1 MSRPNYGDCRPGRVC
16 CVAIESLIMDGPD
29 TDKKQGSPPHL
40 AGKKSQLIY
49 TPEHLSQL
57 DYQRDL
63 GDPGEFPYTR
73 GVYPDMYQG
82 KLWTMRQFSG
92 YGCAEETN
100 RRCKFLLEQGQTGLS
115 IAFDLPTLMG
125 VDSDDPLSE
134 GEVGICGV
142 AVDSLQ
148 DMEIVF
154 EGIRLDQVTTSMTV
168 NAPAAVLLAMYVAIA
183 DKQGVDRAK
192 IRGTVQNDILKEF
205 IAQKEWIYPP
215 QPSMRLVVDSIEF
228 CTKHLP
234 AYNSISISGYHIR
247 EAGSTALQELAFTL
261 RDGIEYVEA
270 CLRTGMAVDAFAP
283 RFSFF
288 FDSHN
293 DFFEEIAKFRA
304 ARRLWAH
311 VMRDRFGA
319 KKEQSWMC
327 RFHTHT
333 SGYSLTAKQPANNVV
348 RTTMQALAAV
358 LGGTNSLH
366 TNSRDEALAL
376 PTEEAAQIAL
386 RTQQILTHESGVP
399 DTADP
404 LGGSYFVE
412 TLTNQLEKGAWEYFD
427 KIDAMGGM
435 IEAIDKGFPQKEI
448 QESSYRFQK
457 AVESKEE
464 IIIGVNECV
473 SDDAQPIKTQHISPE
488 LREHQVKRLQKLRAG
503 RDSQAV
509 NQTLSELK
517 EAAQSDQNLMP
528 LLIDCVKEYAT
539 LGEIC
544 DTLKEIFGTYQEP
557 SF

>member
-1 MSRPNYGDCRPGRVC
+1 
-16 CVAIESLIMDGPD
+16 MDGAD
-29 TDKKQGSPPHL
+29 TDKATKKPSREQGEPPNPTGKQAHP
-40 AGKKSQLIY
+40 IY

-73 GVYPDMYQG
+73 GVYPDMYRG

-92 YGCAEETN
+92 YGSAEETN
-100 RRCKFLLEQGQTGLS
+100 HRCKFLLEQGQTGLS

-125 VDSDDPLSE
+125 IDSDDPLSE
-134 GEVGICGV
+134 GEVGKCGV
-142 AVDSLQ
+142 AVDSLE
-148 DMEIVF
+148 DMEILF

-168 NAPAAVLLAMYVAIA
+168 NAPAAILLAMYVAVA
-183 DKQGVDRAK
+183 DKQGVNRAK
-192 IRGTVQNDILKEF
+192 IRGTAQNDILKEF

-215 QPSMRLVVDSIEF
+215 QPSMRLVVDSVEF
-228 CTKHLP
+228 CTRHLP

-270 CLRTGMAVDAFAP
+270 CLRAGLAVDDFAP
-283 RFSFF
+283 RLSFF

-293 DFFEEIAKFRA
+293 NFFEEIAKFRA

-333 SGYSLTAKQPANNVV
+333 SGYSLTAQQPANNVV
-348 RTTMQALAAV
+348 RTTFQALAAV

-366 TNSRDEALAL
+366 TSSRDEALAL
-376 PTEEAAQIAL
+376 PTEEAARIAL
-386 RTQQILTHESGVP
+386 RTQQILAHESGIP

-412 TLTNQLEKGAWEYFD
+412 TLTSQLEEGAWGYFD
-427 KIDAMGGM
+427 QIDAMGGM
-435 IEAIDKGFPQKEI
+435 IEAIEKGFPQKEI
-448 QESSYRFQK
+448 QEASYRHQK

-464 IIIGVNECV
+464 IVVGVNECV
-473 SDDAQPIKTQHISPE
+473 SDATLPIKTLHISPA
-488 LREHQVKRLQKLRAG
+488 LREHQVQRLQTLREQ
-503 RDSQAV
+503 RNHQAV
-509 NQTLSELK
+509 KQTLSQLK
-517 EAAQSDQNLMP
+517 GAAQSDQNLMP
-528 LLIDCVKEYAT
+528 LLIHCVKEYAT

-544 DTLKEIFGTYQEP
+544 DTLKEIFGAYQEP

>member
-1 MSRPNYGDCRPGRVC
+1 MKHP
-16 CVAIESLIMDGPD
+16 
-29 TDKKQGSPPHL
+29 
-40 AGKKSQLIY
+40 
-49 TPEHLSQL
+49 SQL

-73 GVYPDMYQG
+73 GIHPNMYQG
-82 KLWTMRQFSG
+82 RLWTMRQFSG
-92 YGCAEETN
+92 YGSAEETN
-100 RRCKFLLEQGQTGLS
+100 RRCQFLLEQGQTGLS

-125 VDSDDPLSE
+125 MDSDNPLSD
-134 GEVGICGV
+134 GEVGKCGV
-142 AVDSLQ
+142 AVDSLE
-148 DMEIVF
+148 DLEIVF

-168 NAPAAVLLAMYVAIA
+168 NAPAAVLLAMYVAVA
-183 DKQGVDRAK
+183 DKQGVDRSK

-215 QPSMRLVVDSIEF
+215 QPSMRLIVDSIDF
-228 CTKHLP
+228 CTQNLP

-261 RDGIEYVEA
+261 RDGIEYVEW
-270 CLRTGMAVDAFAP
+270 CLRAGMAIDDFAP
-283 RFSFF
+283 RLSFF

-333 SGYSLTAKQPANNVV
+333 SGYSLTAQQPANNVV

-366 TNSRDEALAL
+366 TTSRDEALAL
-376 PTEEAAQIAL
+376 PTEEAVRIAL
-386 RTQQILTHESGVP
+386 RTQQILAHESGVP

-404 LGGSYFVE
+404 LGGSYLVE
-412 TLTNQLEKGAWEYFD
+412 TLTNQMEEGARKYFD

-435 IEAIDKGFPQKEI
+435 IEAIEKGFPQKEI
-448 QESSYRFQK
+448 QEASYGYQK

-464 IIIGVNECV
+464 IVIGVNECV
-473 SDDAQPIKTQHISPE
+473 SDEAPLRIETLHISPE
-488 LREHQVKRLQKLRAG
+488 LRVHQVQRLQKLRAG
-503 RDSQAV
+503 RDQQAV
-509 NQTLSELK
+509 NRTLSELK
-517 EAAQSDQNLMP
+517 EAARSDRNLMP

-544 DTLKEIFGTYQEP
+544 DTLQEIFGTYQEP

>member
-1 MSRPNYGDCRPGRVC
+1 
-16 CVAIESLIMDGPD
+16 MDGAE
-29 TDKKQGSPPHL
+29 TDKATMKASREQGSPPNL
-40 AGKKSQLIY
+40 AGKQAQPTY

-73 GVYPDMYQG
+73 GAYPNMYQG

-92 YGCAEETN
+92 YGSAEETN
-100 RRCKFLLEQGQTGLS
+100 HRCKFLLEQGQTGLS

-125 VDSDDPLSE
+125 IDSDDPLSE
-134 GEVGICGV
+134 GEVGKCGV
-142 AVDSLQ
+142 AVDSLE
-148 DMEIVF
+148 DMEIMF

-168 NAPAAVLLAMYVAIA
+168 NAPAAVLLAMYVAVA

-192 IRGTVQNDILKEF
+192 IRGTAQNDILKEF

-270 CLRTGMAVDAFAP
+270 CLEAGMDVDDFAP
-283 RFSFF
+283 RLSFF

-293 DFFEEIAKFRA
+293 NFFEEIAKFRA

-333 SGYSLTAKQPANNVV
+333 SGYSLTAQQPANNVV
-348 RTTMQALAAV
+348 RTTLQALAAV

-366 TNSRDEALAL
+366 TSSRDEALAL

-386 RTQQILTHESGVP
+386 RTQQILAHESGVP

-412 TLTNQLEKGAWEYFD
+412 TLTSQLEEGAWEYFD

-435 IEAIDKGFPQKEI
+435 IKAIEKSFPQKEI
-448 QESSYRFQK
+448 QEASFRHQK
-457 AVESKEE
+457 AVERKEE
-464 IIIGVNECV
+464 IVVGVNEYL
-473 SDDAQPIKTQHISPE
+473 SDDTPLRIKTLHISPA
-488 LREHQVKRLQKLRAG
+488 LREHQVQRLQTLREQ
-503 RDSQAV
+503 RNHQAV
-509 NQTLSELK
+509 KQTLSELK
-517 EAAQSDQNLMP
+517 GAAQSDQNLMP
-528 LLIDCVKEYAT
+528 FLIHCVKEYAT

-544 DTLKEIFGTYQEP
+544 DTLKEIFGAYQEP
-557 SF
+557 DF

>member
-1 MSRPNYGDCRPGRVC
+1 
-16 CVAIESLIMDGPD
+16 MDGTD
-29 TDKKQGSPPHL
+29 TDKDQ
-40 AGKKSQLIY
+40 AVY

-73 GVYPDMYQG
+73 GVYPNMYRG

-92 YGCAEETN
+92 YGSAEETN
-100 RRCKFLLEQGQTGLS
+100 HRCKFLLEQGQTGLS

-125 VDSDDPLSE
+125 IDSDDPLSE
-134 GEVGICGV
+134 GEVGKCGV
-142 AVDSLQ
+142 AIDSLE
-148 DMEIVF
+148 DMEILF

-168 NAPAAVLLAMYVAIA
+168 NAPAAILLAMYVAVA
-183 DKQGVDRAK
+183 DKQGADRAK
-192 IRGTVQNDILKEF
+192 IRGTAQNDILKEF

-270 CLRTGMAVDAFAP
+270 CLEAGMDVDDFAP
-283 RFSFF
+283 RLSFF

-293 DFFEEIAKFRA
+293 NFFEEIAKFRA

-333 SGYSLTAKQPANNVV
+333 SGYSLTAQQPANNVV
-348 RTTMQALAAV
+348 RTTLQALAAV

-366 TNSRDEALAL
+366 TSSRDEALAL

-386 RTQQILTHESGVP
+386 RTQQILAHESGVP

-412 TLTNQLEKGAWEYFD
+412 TLTSQLEEGAWEYFD

-435 IEAIDKGFPQKEI
+435 IKAIEKSFPQKEI
-448 QESSYRFQK
+448 QEASFRHQK
-457 AVESKEE
+457 AVERKEE
-464 IIIGVNECV
+464 IVVGVNEYL
-473 SDDAQPIKTQHISPE
+473 SDDTPLRIKTLHISPA
-488 LREHQVKRLQKLRAG
+488 LREHQVQRLQTLREQ
-503 RDSQAV
+503 RNHQAV
-509 NQTLSELK
+509 KQTLSELK
-517 EAAQSDQNLMP
+517 GAAQSDQNLMP
-528 LLIDCVKEYAT
+528 FLIHCVKEYAT

-544 DTLKEIFGTYQEP
+544 DTLKEIFGAYQEP
-557 SF
+557 DF

>member
-1 MSRPNYGDCRPGRVC
+1 
-16 CVAIESLIMDGPD
+16 MDGAD
-29 TDKKQGSPPHL
+29 TDKANKKTVRDHRSPSNL
-40 AGKKSQLIY
+40 AGKKAQRVY
-49 TPEHLSQL
+49 TPEHLSKL

-73 GVYPDMYQG
+73 GVYPNMYRG

-92 YGCAEETN
+92 YGSAEETN
-100 RRCKFLLEQGQTGLS
+100 HRCKFLLEQGQTGLS

-125 VDSDDPLSE
+125 IDSDDPLSE
-134 GEVGICGV
+134 GEVGKCGV
-142 AVDSLQ
+142 AIDSLE
-148 DMEIVF
+148 DMEILF

-168 NAPAAVLLAMYVAIA
+168 NAPAAILLAMYVAVA

-192 IRGTVQNDILKEF
+192 IRGTAQNDILKEF

-228 CTKHLP
+228 CTRHLP

-270 CLRTGMAVDAFAP
+270 CLTAGMAVDDFAP
-283 RFSFF
+283 RLSFF

-293 DFFEEIAKFRA
+293 NFFEVIAKFRA

-333 SGYSLTAKQPANNVV
+333 SGYSLTAQQPANNVV
-348 RTTMQALAAV
+348 RTTFQALAAV

-366 TNSRDEALAL
+366 TSSRDEALAL
-376 PTEEAAQIAL
+376 PTEEAARIAL
-386 RTQQILTHESGVP
+386 RTQQILAHESGVP

-412 TLTNQLEKGAWEYFD
+412 TLTSQLEEGAWGYFD

-435 IEAIDKGFPQKEI
+435 IQAIEKGFPQKEV
-448 QESSYRFQK
+448 QEASYRHQK

-464 IIIGVNECV
+464 IVVGVNECV
-473 SDDAQPIKTQHISPE
+473 GDDTPLQIKTLHIGPA
-488 LREHQVKRLQKLRAG
+488 LREHQVQRLQTLRQQ
-503 RDSQAV
+503 RNHQAV
-509 NQTLSELK
+509 KQTLSELK
-517 EAAQSDQNLMP
+517 GAAQSDSEPDAFSNP
-528 LLIDCVKEYAT
+528 LRQGIRNPGRDLRYFEGDFWC
-539 LGEIC
+539 LS
-544 DTLKEIFGTYQEP
+544 GT
-557 SF
+557 

>member
-1 MSRPNYGDCRPGRVC
+1 
-16 CVAIESLIMDGPD
+16 MDGAD
-29 TDKKQGSPPHL
+29 TDKQQGSPSNL
-40 AGKKSQLIY
+40 TGKKAQPLY
-49 TPEHLSQL
+49 TPEHLSRL

-92 YGCAEETN
+92 YGSAEETN

-134 GEVGICGV
+134 GEVGKCGV

-148 DMEIVF
+148 DMEIMF

-168 NAPAAVLLAMYVAIA
+168 NAPAAVLLAMYVAMA

-215 QPSMRLVVDSIEF
+215 QPSMRLVVDSVEF
-228 CTKHLP
+228 CTKYLP
-234 AYNSISISGYHIR
+234 AYNTISISGYHIR

-270 CLRTGMAVDAFAP
+270 CLAAGMAVDDFAP
-283 RFSFF
+283 RLSFF

-293 DFFEEIAKFRA
+293 NFFEEIAKFRA

-333 SGYSLTAKQPANNVV
+333 SGYSLTAQQPANNVV
-348 RTTMQALAAV
+348 RTTFHALAAV

-366 TNSRDEALAL
+366 TSSRDEALAL
-376 PTEEAAQIAL
+376 PTEEAARIAL
-386 RTQQILTHESGVP
+386 RTQQILAHESGVP

-404 LGGSYFVE
+404 LGGSYVVE
-412 TLTNQLEKGAWEYFD
+412 TLTSQLEEGAWGYFD

-448 QESSYRFQK
+448 QEASYRYQK
-457 AVESKEE
+457 AVEKKEE
-464 IIIGVNECV
+464 TIIGVNECV
-473 SDDAQPIKTQHISPE
+473 SDDAPLQIKTQHISPE
-488 LREHQVKRLQKLRAG
+488 LREHQVKRLQQLRAG

-509 NQTLSELK
+509 NRTLSELK

-528 LLIDCVKEYAT
+528 LLIDCVKEYTT

-544 DTLKEIFGTYQEP
+544 DTLKEIFGAYQEP

>member
-1 MSRPNYGDCRPGRVC
+1 
-16 CVAIESLIMDGPD
+16 MDTERTAEKPS
-29 TDKKQGSPPHL
+29 KEQGSPSIL
-40 AGKKSQLIY
+40 DSKKVQPLY
-49 TPEHLSQL
+49 TPEDLSQS

-73 GVYPDMYQG
+73 GVYSNMYQG

-92 YGCAEETN
+92 YGSAEETN

-125 VDSDDPLSE
+125 IDSDHPLSE
-134 GEVGICGV
+134 GEVGKCGV
-142 AVDSLQ
+142 AVDSLE

-154 EGIRLDQVTTSMTV
+154 ESIPLDQVTTSMTI
-168 NAPAAVLLAMYVAIA
+168 NAPAAVLLAMYVALA

-215 QPSMRLVVDSIEF
+215 QPSMRLVADSIAF

-247 EAGSTALQELAFTL
+247 EAGSTAVQELAFTL
-261 RDGIEYVEA
+261 RDGIEYVEW
-270 CLRTGMAVDAFAP
+270 CLQAGMAIDDFAP
-283 RFSFF
+283 RLSFF

-304 ARRLWAH
+304 ARRLWAL

-333 SGYSLTAKQPANNVV
+333 SGYSLTAQQPANNVV
-348 RTTMQALAAV
+348 RTTIQALAAV

-366 TNSRDEALAL
+366 ANSRDEALAL
-376 PTEEAAQIAL
+376 PTEEAARIAL
-386 RTQQILTHESGVP
+386 RTQQILAHESGVP

-412 TLTNQLEKGAWEYFD
+412 SLTNQMEEEAWKYFD
-427 KIDAMGGM
+427 RIDAMGGM
-435 IEAIDKGFPQKEI
+435 IEAIEKGFPQREI
-448 QESSYRFQK
+448 QEASYRYQK

-464 IIIGVNECV
+464 IVIGVNEYV
-473 SDDAQPIKTQHISPE
+473 SDDAPLRIKTLHISPE
-488 LREHQVKRLQKLRAG
+488 FRVHQVERLQKLRAG

-528 LLIDCVKEYAT
+528 FLIDCVKEYAT

-544 DTLKEIFGTYQEP
+544 DTLKEIFGIYQEP
-557 SF
+557 NF

>member
-1 MSRPNYGDCRPGRVC
+1 MKHP
-16 CVAIESLIMDGPD
+16 
-29 TDKKQGSPPHL
+29 SP
-40 AGKKSQLIY
+40 
-49 TPEHLSQL
+49 L

-82 KLWTMRQFSG
+82 RLWTMRQFSG
-92 YGCAEETN
+92 YGSAEETN
-100 RRCKFLLEQGQTGLS
+100 RRCQFLLEQGQTGLS

-125 VDSDDPLSE
+125 MDSDHPLSE
-134 GEVGICGV
+134 GEVGKCGV
-142 AVDSLQ
+142 AVDSLA
-148 DMEIVF
+148 DLEIVF
-154 EGIRLDQVTTSMTV
+154 EGIRLDEVTTSMTV

-183 DKQGVDRAK
+183 DKQGVNRSK

-215 QPSMRLVVDSIEF
+215 QPSMRLIVDSIDF
-228 CTKHLP
+228 CTQHLP

-261 RDGIEYVEA
+261 RDGIEYVEW
-270 CLRTGMAVDAFAP
+270 CLRAGMDVDDFAP
-283 RFSFF
+283 RLSFF
-288 FDSHN
+288 FDSSN

-319 KKEQSWMC
+319 KNEQSWMC

-333 SGYSLTAKQPANNVV
+333 SGYSLTAQQPANNVV
-348 RTTMQALAAV
+348 RTTIQALAAV

-376 PTEEAAQIAL
+376 PTQEAARIAL
-386 RTQQILTHESGVP
+386 RTQQIIAHESGVP

-412 TLTNQLEKGAWEYFD
+412 TLTDQMEEGARKYIDE
-427 KIDAMGGM
+427 IDAMGGM
-435 IEAIDKGFPQKEI
+435 IEAIEKGFPQKEI
-448 QESSYRFQK
+448 QEASYRYQK
-457 AVESKEE
+457 AVESKEK
-464 IIIGVNECV
+464 IVVGVNECV
-473 SDDAQPIKTQHISPE
+473 DDESPLQIKTLHISPE
-488 LREHQVKRLQKLRAG
+488 LRVHQVERLQKLRAG
-503 RDSQAV
+503 RDLQVV
-509 NQTLSELK
+509 NRTLSELK

-528 LLIDCVKEYAT
+528 FLIDCVKAYAT

-557 SF
+557 NF

>member
-1 MSRPNYGDCRPGRVC
+1 
-16 CVAIESLIMDGPD
+16 MDG
-29 TDKKQGSPPHL
+29 TDANKANKKTVRDHRSPSNL
-40 AGKKSQLIY
+40 TGKKAQRVY
-49 TPEHLSQL
+49 TPEHLSKL

-73 GVYPDMYQG
+73 GVYPNMYRG

-92 YGCAEETN
+92 YGSAEETN
-100 RRCKFLLEQGQTGLS
+100 HRCKFLLEQGQTGLS

-125 VDSDDPLSE
+125 IDSDDPLSE
-134 GEVGICGV
+134 GEVGKCGV
-142 AVDSLQ
+142 AIDSLE
-148 DMEIVF
+148 DMEILF

-168 NAPAAVLLAMYVAIA
+168 NAPAAILLAMYVAVA

-192 IRGTVQNDILKEF
+192 IRGTAQNDILKEF

-228 CTKHLP
+228 CTRHLP

-270 CLRTGMAVDAFAP
+270 CLAAGMAVDDFAP
-283 RFSFF
+283 RLSFF

-293 DFFEEIAKFRA
+293 NFFEEIAKFRA

-333 SGYSLTAKQPANNVV
+333 SGYSLTAQQPANNVV
-348 RTTMQALAAV
+348 RTTFQALAAV

-366 TNSRDEALAL
+366 TSSRDEALAL
-376 PTEEAAQIAL
+376 PTEEAARIAL
-386 RTQQILTHESGVP
+386 RTQQILAHESGVP

-412 TLTNQLEKGAWEYFD
+412 TLTSQLEEGAWGYFD

-435 IEAIDKGFPQKEI
+435 IQAIEKGFPQKEI
-448 QESSYRFQK
+448 QDASYRHQK

-464 IIIGVNECV
+464 IVVGVNECV
-473 SDDAQPIKTQHISPE
+473 GDDTPLRIKTLHIGPA
-488 LREHQVKRLQKLRAG
+488 LREHQVQRLQTLRQQ
-503 RDSQAV
+503 RNHQAV
-509 NQTLSELK
+509 KQTLSELK
-517 EAAQSDQNLMP
+517 GAAQSDQNLMP
-528 LLIDCVKEYAT
+528 FLIRCVKEYAT

-544 DTLKEIFGTYQEP
+544 DTLKEIFGAYQEP
-557 SF
+557 DF

>member
-1 MSRPNYGDCRPGRVC
+1 
-16 CVAIESLIMDGPD
+16 MDGAD
-29 TDKKQGSPPHL
+29 TDKANKKAVREHRSPSNLTGEKAQP
-40 AGKKSQLIY
+40 IY

-57 DYQRDL
+57 DYLRDL

-73 GVYPDMYQG
+73 GVYPNMYRG

-92 YGCAEETN
+92 YGSAKETN
-100 RRCKFLLEQGQTGLS
+100 HRCKFLLEQGQTGLS

-125 VDSDDPLSE
+125 IDSDDPLSE
-134 GEVGICGV
+134 GEVGKCGV
-142 AVDSLQ
+142 TIDSLK
-148 DMEIVF
+148 DMEILF
-154 EGIRLDQVTTSMTV
+154 EGIRLDQITTSMTV
-168 NAPAAVLLAMYVAIA
+168 NAPAAILLAMYVAVA

-192 IRGTVQNDILKEF
+192 IRGTAQNDILKEF

-270 CLRTGMAVDAFAP
+270 CLGAGMAVDDFAP
-283 RFSFF
+283 RLSFF

-293 DFFEEIAKFRA
+293 NFFEEIAKFRA

-333 SGYSLTAKQPANNVV
+333 SGYSLTAQQPANNVV
-348 RTTMQALAAV
+348 RTTFQALAAV

-366 TNSRDEALAL
+366 TSSRDEALAL
-376 PTEEAAQIAL
+376 PTEEAARIAL
-386 RTQQILTHESGVP
+386 RTQQILAHESGVP

-412 TLTNQLEKGAWEYFD
+412 TLTGQLEEGAWGYFD
-427 KIDAMGGM
+427 RIDAMGGM
-435 IEAIDKGFPQKEI
+435 IKAIEKGFPQKEI
-448 QESSYRFQK
+448 QEASYRHQK

-464 IIIGVNECV
+464 IVVGVNECV
-473 SDDAQPIKTQHISPE
+473 GDDTPLRIKTLHISPA
-488 LREHQVKRLQKLRAG
+488 LREHQVQRLQTLRQQ
-503 RDSQAV
+503 RNHQAV
-509 NQTLSELK
+509 KQTLSELK
-517 EAAQSDQNLMP
+517 GAAQSDQNLMP
-528 LLIDCVKEYAT
+528 FLIRCVKEYAT

-544 DTLKEIFGTYQEP
+544 DTLKEIFGAYQEP
-557 SF
+557 DF

>member
-1 MSRPNYGDCRPGRVC
+1 
-16 CVAIESLIMDGPD
+16 
-29 TDKKQGSPPHL
+29 
-40 AGKKSQLIY
+40 
-49 TPEHLSQL
+49 
-57 DYQRDL
+57 
-63 GDPGEFPYTR
+63 
-73 GVYPDMYQG
+73 MYRG

-92 YGCAEETN
+92 YGSAEETN
-100 RRCKFLLEQGQTGLS
+100 HRCKFLLEQGQTGLS

-125 VDSDDPLSE
+125 IDSDDPLSE
-134 GEVGICGV
+134 GEVGKCGV
-142 AVDSLQ
+142 AIDSLE
-148 DMEIVF
+148 DMEILF

-168 NAPAAVLLAMYVAIA
+168 NAPAAILLAMYVAVA

-192 IRGTVQNDILKEF
+192 IRGTAQNDILKEF

-228 CTKHLP
+228 CTRHLP

-270 CLRTGMAVDAFAP
+270 CLAAGMAVDDFAP
-283 RFSFF
+283 RLSFF

-293 DFFEEIAKFRA
+293 NFFEEIAKFRA

-333 SGYSLTAKQPANNVV
+333 SGYSLTAQQPANNVV
-348 RTTMQALAAV
+348 RTTFQALAAV

-366 TNSRDEALAL
+366 TSSRDEALAL
-376 PTEEAAQIAL
+376 PTEEAARIAL
-386 RTQQILTHESGVP
+386 RTQQILAHESGVP

-412 TLTNQLEKGAWEYFD
+412 TLTSQLEEGAWGYFD

-435 IEAIDKGFPQKEI
+435 IQAIEKGFPQKEI
-448 QESSYRFQK
+448 QEASYRHQK

-464 IIIGVNECV
+464 IVVGVNECV
-473 SDDAQPIKTQHISPE
+473 GDDTPLRIKTLHIGPA
-488 LREHQVKRLQKLRAG
+488 LREHQVQRLQTLRQQ
-503 RDSQAV
+503 RNHQAV
-509 NQTLSELK
+509 KQTLSELK
-517 EAAQSDQNLMP
+517 GAAQSDQNLMP
-528 LLIDCVKEYAT
+528 FLIRCVKEYAT

-544 DTLKEIFGTYQEP
+544 DTLKEIFGAYQEP
-557 SF
+557 EF

>member
-1 MSRPNYGDCRPGRVC
+1 MEEP
-16 CVAIESLIMDGPD
+16 
-29 TDKKQGSPPHL
+29 
-40 AGKKSQLIY
+40 
-49 TPEHLSQL
+49 SQL

-82 KLWTMRQFSG
+82 RLWTMRQFSG
-92 YGCAEETN
+92 YGSAEETN
-100 RRCKFLLEQGQTGLS
+100 RRCQFLLEQGQTGLS

-125 VDSDDPLSE
+125 MDSDHPLSE
-134 GEVGICGV
+134 GEVGKCGV
-142 AVDSLQ
+142 AVDSLE
-148 DMEIVF
+148 DLEIVF
-154 EGIRLDQVTTSMTV
+154 EGIRLDEVTTSMTV

-183 DKQGVDRAK
+183 DKQGVNRSK

-215 QPSMRLVVDSIEF
+215 QPSMRLIVDSVDF

-261 RDGIEYVEA
+261 RDGIEYVQW
-270 CLRTGMAVDAFAP
+270 CLRSGMAIDDFAP
-283 RFSFF
+283 RLSFF
-288 FDSHN
+288 FDSSN

-333 SGYSLTAKQPANNVV
+333 SGYSLTAQQPANNVV
-348 RTTMQALAAV
+348 RTTIQALAAV

-376 PTEEAAQIAL
+376 PTEEAARIAL
-386 RTQQILTHESGVP
+386 RTQQIIAHESGVP

-412 TLTNQLEKGAWEYFD
+412 TLTHQMEEGARKYID

-435 IEAIDKGFPQKEI
+435 IEAIEKGFPQKEI
-448 QESSYRFQK
+448 QEASYRYQK
-457 AVESKEE
+457 AVESKEK
-464 IIIGVNECV
+464 IVVGVNECV
-473 SDDAQPIKTQHISPE
+473 DDESPLRIKTLHISPE
-488 LREHQVKRLQKLRAG
+488 LRVHQMKRLQKLRAE
-503 RDSQAV
+503 RDLQAV
-509 NQTLSELK
+509 NRTLSELK
-517 EAAQSDQNLMP
+517 ETAQSDQNLMP
-528 LLIDCVKEYAT
+528 FLIDCVKEYAT

-557 SF
+557 NF

>member
-1 MSRPNYGDCRPGRVC
+1 
-16 CVAIESLIMDGPD
+16 MDG
-29 TDKKQGSPPHL
+29 TDKDRTFRTFREQGSPPNL
-40 AGKKSQLIY
+40 TGKKAQPTY
-49 TPEHLSQL
+49 TPELLSPL

-63 GDPGEFPYTR
+63 GDPGAFPYTR
-73 GVYPDMYQG
+73 GVYPNMYQG

-92 YGCAEETN
+92 YGSAEETN
-100 RRCKFLLEQGQTGLS
+100 HRCKFLLEQGQTGLS

-125 VDSDDPLSE
+125 IDSDDPLSE
-134 GEVGICGV
+134 GEVGKCGV
-142 AVDSLQ
+142 AVDSLE
-148 DMEIVF
+148 DMEIMF

-168 NAPAAVLLAMYVAIA
+168 NAPAAVLLAMYVAVA

-192 IRGTVQNDILKEF
+192 LRGTAQNDILKEF

-215 QPSMRLVVDSIEF
+215 QPSMRLVVDSIQF

-270 CLRTGMAVDAFAP
+270 CLRAGMAVDDFAP
-283 RFSFF
+283 RLSFF

-293 DFFEEIAKFRA
+293 NFFEEIAKFRA

-333 SGYSLTAKQPANNVV
+333 SGYSLTAQQPANNVV
-348 RTTMQALAAV
+348 RTTLQALAAV

-376 PTEEAAQIAL
+376 PTEEAARIAL
-386 RTQQILTHESGVP
+386 RTQQILAHESGVP

-412 TLTNQLEKGAWEYFD
+412 TLTNQLEEGAWEYFD

-435 IEAIDKGFPQKEI
+435 IKAIEKGFPQKEI
-448 QESSYRFQK
+448 QEASYRYQK

-464 IIIGVNECV
+464 IVVGVNECV
-473 SDDAQPIKTQHISPE
+473 SDDTPLRIKTLHISPA
-488 LREHQVKRLQKLRAG
+488 LREHQVQRLQTLRAQ
-503 RDSQAV
+503 RNHQAV
-509 NQTLSELK
+509 KQTLSELK
-517 EAAQSDQNLMP
+517 AAAQSDQNLMP
-528 LLIDCVKEYAT
+528 LLIHCVKEYAT

>member
-1 MSRPNYGDCRPGRVC
+1 
-16 CVAIESLIMDGPD
+16 MDGAD
-29 TDKKQGSPPHL
+29 TDKANKKTVRDHRSPSNL
-40 AGKKSQLIY
+40 TGKKAQRVY
-49 TPEHLSQL
+49 TPAHLSKL

-73 GVYPDMYQG
+73 GVYPNMYRG

-92 YGCAEETN
+92 YGSAEETN
-100 RRCKFLLEQGQTGLS
+100 HRCKFLLEQGQTGLS

-125 VDSDDPLSE
+125 IDSDDPLSE
-134 GEVGICGV
+134 GEVGKCGV
-142 AVDSLQ
+142 AIDSLE
-148 DMEIVF
+148 DMEILF

-168 NAPAAVLLAMYVAIA
+168 NAPAAILLAMYVAVA

-192 IRGTVQNDILKEF
+192 IRGTAQNDILKEF

-228 CTKHLP
+228 CTRHLP

-270 CLRTGMAVDAFAP
+270 SLAAGMAVDDFAP
-283 RFSFF
+283 RLSFF

-293 DFFEEIAKFRA
+293 NFFEEIAKFRA

-333 SGYSLTAKQPANNVV
+333 SGYSLTAQQPANNVV
-348 RTTMQALAAV
+348 RTTFQALAAV

-366 TNSRDEALAL
+366 TSSRDEALAL
-376 PTEEAAQIAL
+376 PTEEAARIAL
-386 RTQQILTHESGVP
+386 RTQQILAHESGVP

-412 TLTNQLEKGAWEYFD
+412 TLTSRLEEGAWGYFD

-435 IEAIDKGFPQKEI
+435 IQAIEKGFPQKEI
-448 QESSYRFQK
+448 QEASYRHQK

-464 IIIGVNECV
+464 IVVGVNECV
-473 SDDAQPIKTQHISPE
+473 GDDTPLRIKTLHIDPA
-488 LREHQVKRLQKLRAG
+488 LREHQVQRLQTLQQQRNH
-503 RDSQAV
+503 QAV
-509 NQTLSELK
+509 KQTLSELK
-517 EAAQSDQNLMP
+517 GAAQSDQNLMP
-528 LLIDCVKEYAT
+528 FLIRCVKEYAT

-544 DTLKEIFGTYQEP
+544 DTLKEIFGAYQEP
-557 SF
+557 DF

>member
-1 MSRPNYGDCRPGRVC
+1 
-16 CVAIESLIMDGPD
+16 MDGAD
-29 TDKKQGSPPHL
+29 TDKANKKTVRDHRSPSNL
-40 AGKKSQLIY
+40 TGKKAQPVY
-49 TPEHLSQL
+49 TPEHLSKL

-73 GVYPDMYQG
+73 GVYPNMYRG

-92 YGCAEETN
+92 YGSAEETN
-100 RRCKFLLEQGQTGLS
+100 HRCKFLLEQGQTGLS

-125 VDSDDPLSE
+125 IDSDDPLSE
-134 GEVGICGV
+134 GEVGKCGV
-142 AVDSLQ
+142 AIDSLE
-148 DMEIVF
+148 DMEILF

-168 NAPAAVLLAMYVAIA
+168 NAPAAILLAMYVAVA

-192 IRGTVQNDILKEF
+192 IRGTAQNDILKEF

-228 CTKHLP
+228 CTRHLP

-270 CLRTGMAVDAFAP
+270 CLAAGMAVDEFAP
-283 RFSFF
+283 RLSFF

-293 DFFEEIAKFRA
+293 NFFEEIAKFRA

-333 SGYSLTAKQPANNVV
+333 SGYSLTAQQPANNVV
-348 RTTMQALAAV
+348 RTTFQALAAV

-366 TNSRDEALAL
+366 TSSRDEALAL
-376 PTEEAAQIAL
+376 PTEEAARIAL
-386 RTQQILTHESGVP
+386 RTQQILAHESGVP

-412 TLTNQLEKGAWEYFD
+412 TLTSQLEEGVWGYFD

-435 IEAIDKGFPQKEI
+435 IQAIEKGFPQKEI
-448 QESSYRFQK
+448 QEASYRHQK

-464 IIIGVNECV
+464 IVVGVNECV
-473 SDDAQPIKTQHISPE
+473 GDDTPLRIKTLHIGPA
-488 LREHQVKRLQKLRAG
+488 LREHQVQRLQTLRQQ
-503 RDSQAV
+503 RNHQAV
-509 NQTLSELK
+509 KQTLSELK
-517 EAAQSDQNLMP
+517 GASQSDQNLMP
-528 LLIDCVKEYAT
+528 FLIRCVKEYAT

-544 DTLKEIFGTYQEP
+544 DTLKEIFGAYQEP
-557 SF
+557 DF